1 MKKYKTIFDNS
12 KNKDPDST
20 ISQISKDIEE
30 RWKQISDIT
39 GVPKSVMEKA
49 VEKEIPKEPWYKKW
63 WNKIT
68 GKKKPEEIIPG
79 PTSSNLA
86 NKYFNASIASYVS
99 SFAGNISTVQPMSKP
114 QGLSSYFSPISVTF
128 AIGDYYWSS
137 YEVRF
142 WVVMVGDKP
151 IGMYSRWQD
160 VVKFQVENP
169 AVSNFEIVFRPSNRK
184 KALKLKRKLYL
195 AYYDS
200 EDLGRSWFNSYLLYE
215 TYDEA
220 ITKSSN
226 VNHVKGE
233 EKKYPIVLEGKFNG
247 NGYCWIFTQVDA
259 QKVKD
264 DVDACD
270 LPF

>member
-1 MKKYKTIFDNS
+1 MREYKTIIDNLEN
-12 KNKDPDST
+12 KNPDTT
-20 ISQISKDIEE
+20 ISKIKEDIESVLE
-30 RWKQISDIT
+30 TFNNIT

-49 VEKEIPKEPWYKKW
+49 VDKEGLKETWYNRW

-68 GKKKPEEIIPG
+68 GKKRTKKIIPG
-79 PTSSNLA
+79 PTSSNWA
-86 NKYFNASIASYVS
+86 NKYFNSSLASYVS
-99 SFAGNISTVQPMSKP
+99 SFAGNIATVKLMSKP
-114 QGLSSYFSPISVTF
+114 QGFSSYFSPISSTF
-128 AIGDYYWSS
+128 TNGDYYWSN

-151 IGMYSRWQD
+151 VGMYSKWED
-160 VVKFQVENP
+160 VVKLHIKNP
-169 AVSNFEIVFRPSNRK
+169 VIENFEIVFRPRNRR

-195 AYYDS
+195 SYYS
-200 EDLGRSWFNSYLLYE
+200 PEDLKSWFNNSLLYE

-220 ITKSSN
+220 ITLSPTLN
-226 VNHVKGE
+226 IRGA
-233 EKKYPIVLEGKFNG
+233 EKMYPIVLEGKFNG